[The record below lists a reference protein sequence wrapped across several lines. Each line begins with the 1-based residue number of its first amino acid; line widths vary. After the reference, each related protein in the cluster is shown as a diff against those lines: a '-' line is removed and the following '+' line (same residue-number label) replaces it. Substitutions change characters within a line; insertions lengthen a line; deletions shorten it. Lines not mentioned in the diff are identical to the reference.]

1 MLLAARA
8 AMAAEAA
15 AGAGGT
21 GGGAPVKLTPKPTP
35 TDPTP
40 KTILSPNDDDD
51 DDVQED
57 RMNDNGDS
65 GVDFTGLLGPPLS
78 VLAFQQRAN
87 EAGLFAIAGLVPL
100 IAAAFR
106 AVGVPAVR
114 WGTSTRLGQL
124 LVGSE
129 VADILTPGIDL
140 PSPSDVPPAALAV
153 ASRTGA
159 TMVDV
164 LDVLLGP
171 AINFGGPG
179 GPPNGGVVM
188 KQWVANGRPFFLMED
203 GWTWVQKLDGSWKK
217 YRQPKPVVLMPNGAG
232 NLRDLLRA
240 TGVISRQ
247 LKQVDKALSGKLGPR
262 RRRAPA
268 RQPALPRGTRVINI
282 DND

>member
-1 MLLAARA
+1 M
-8 AMAAEAA
+8 
-15 AGAGGT
+15 T
-21 GGGAPVKLTPKPTP
+21 T
-35 TDPTP
+35 
-40 KTILSPNDDDD
+40 
-51 DDVQED
+51 
-57 RMNDNGDS
+57 NGET
-65 GVDFTGLLGPPLS
+65 GVDFTGLGWPTTTLPNVIAAANASGALAIGA
-78 VLAFQQRAN
+78 VL
-87 EAGLFAIAGLVPL
+87 PM
-100 IAAAFR
+100 IAAAFV
-106 AVGVPAVR
+106 AAGKPVIR
-114 WGTSTRLGQL
+114 WGISTRVGQFL
-124 LVGSE
+124 LGSE
-129 VADILTPGIDL
+129 VVDLVTPGVDL
-140 PSPSDVPPAALAV
+140 PSPSDIPPGAIAV
-153 ASRTGA
+153 AQRTGS

-164 LDVLLGP
+164 LDWFMGP
-171 AINFGGPG
+171 LVNFGGPS

-247 LKQVDKALSGKLGPR
+247 LKQVDKALGGKLGPR